1 MKTISLTDFADYLTA
16 KETKDLPLN
25 EIFKSVQNFKKKQV
39 FRFCN
44 LCNFFSRITFVAFA
58 VKKEYILLMQIFYC
72 LN

>member
-1 MKTISLTDFADYLTA
+1 MKTLSLTDFADYLTA

-44 LCNFFSRITFVAFA
+44 LCNFFQELLLSLLRL
-58 VKKEYILLMQIFYC
+58 KKNIFYSC
-72 LN
+72 KYFTV

>member
-1 MKTISLTDFADYLTA
+1 MKTLSLTDFADYLTA

-44 LCNFFSRITFVAFA
+44 LCNFFFKNYFCRF
-58 VKKEYILLMQIFYC
+58 C
-72 LN
+72 G

>member
-1 MKTISLTDFADYLTA
+1 MKTLSLTDFADYLTA

-58 VKKEYILLMQIFYC
+58 VKKNIFYSC
-72 LN
+72 KYFTV

>member
-1 MKTISLTDFADYLTA
+1 MKTLSLTDFADYLTA

-44 LCNFFSRITFVAFA
+44 LCNFFSRITLSLLRL
-58 VKKEYILLMQIFYC
+58 KKNVFYSC
-72 LN
+72 KYFTV

>member
-1 MKTISLTDFADYLTA
+1 MKTLSLTDFADYLTA

-58 VKKEYILLMQIFYC
+58 VYYVFFLLMQINY
-72 LN
+72 